1 MTKDLKEEF
10 NLTDLI
16 HRVCDDICVNYC
28 KYEEFEFD
36 SMEEDEIL
44 EVCGKC
50 PLNLL
55 R

>member
-1 MTKDLKEEF
+1 MNNKEEF

-16 HRVCDDICVNYC
+16 HRVCDDICINYC
-28 KYEEFEFD
+28 KYEENAFD
-36 SMEEDEIL
+36 AMEEDEIL

-50 PLNLL
+50 HLNLL